1 MSIPWAI
8 LGQLALQAGQSYL
21 GSKAQQAEQRAM
33 NRARERQRV
42 AQEKENNRVNLMNA
56 FGGNASAAQIPV
68 TYKGSDRANTLRS
81 LGQVAGLG
89 SQAIG
94 LYSGMKEAETARKAA
109 EETRKLQNTA
119 AQMTIDRQLG
129 ETAGQAAPLPTDP
142 ATFGAA
148 LQMLPQSDPRLLQTL
163 GKTQTQ
169 IPEDLSKYGRSV
181 FDATMNQRQL
191 DAASRAREDLLYGQQ
206 QRLNEARIRDLEAQ
220 AAALGK
226 KNLPTFQSLITT
238 NEKLG
243 QSYAASNP
251 HMSNE
256 DLFVTPEYK
265 KALAADP
272 SGRVAQSF
280 IAGYRD
286 KAPEVRI
293 QLREID
299 DKALNQVYGDVSKQ
313 KLITQRGDFTR
324 AITEMVQGDMSDSG
338 FGDLGMLK
346 ALAKVQDPGSAVL
359 TEEFKSLADAQGW
372 FQNRGV
378 ILKGLIDGDRLT
390 SAGRQKVLELGF
402 ASFEAR
408 RREID
413 SFIDNMVKARKERF
427 PNLDFKSYLDPLR
440 LNAKENYIDN
450 SIFDEIKIKYAG
462 DNPIRLN
469 LWEPVKVVEEMNDM
483 EVLDRVKNS
492 LNEPFTPLFS
502 FPSRR

>member
-1 MSIPWAI
+1 MNPY
-8 LGQLALQAGQSYL
+8 LLAAQISLNLGQSYL
-21 GSKAQQAEQRAM
+21 ENKAREKEQRALR
-33 NRARERQRV
+33 RAQERQRA
-42 AQEKENNRVNLMNA
+42 AQQKENNYANLVSA
-56 FGGNASAAQIPV
+56 FGGRATPTQVPLSFS
-68 TYKGSDRANTLRS
+68 GSNKANTLRS
-81 LGQVAGLG
+81 LGQIAGIG

-94 LYSGMKEAETARKAA
+94 LYGGLKEAESARQAAQATQDLQRQAA
-109 EETRKLQNTA
+109 EMA
-119 AQMTIDRQLG
+119 IDRQLAT
-129 ETAGQAAPLPTDP
+129 TAAQAAPLPKDS

-148 LQMLPQSDPRLLQTL
+148 LQMLPQGDPRLLQTL

-169 IPEDLSKYGRSV
+169 IPENLSKYGRSV

-191 DAASRAREDLLYGQQ
+191 DAAKRAREDLLFRQQ
-206 QRLNEARIRDLEAQ
+206 QRYNEARIADLNAQ
-220 AAALGK
+220 AAARGDEK
-226 KNLPTFQSLITT
+226 LPTFQSLITT
-238 NEKLG
+238 NEKIG
-243 QSYAASNP
+243 QSYAFSNP

-256 DLFVTPEYK
+256 DLFVTPEYQ

-280 IAGYRD
+280 IAGYRG

-299 DKALNQVYGDVSKQ
+299 DKALNQVYADVSKQ

-413 SFIDNMVKARKERF
+413 SFIDNMVKARQSRF
-427 PNLDFKSYLDPLR
+427 PNLDFKTYLDPLR
-440 LNAKENYIDN
+440 LNAKEDYIDT
-450 SIFDEIKIKYAG
+450 SIFNEIKIKYGG
-462 DNPIRLN
+462 DDPIRLN

-483 EVLDRVKNS
+483 EILKTVNDA
-492 LNEPFTPLFS
+492 LNNPF
-502 FPSRR
+502 FPSWYNPR

>member
-1 MSIPWAI
+1 M
-8 LGQLALQAGQSYL
+8 
-21 GSKAQQAEQRAM
+21 
-33 NRARERQRV
+33 
-42 AQEKENNRVNLMNA
+42 
-56 FGGNASAAQIPV
+56 
-68 TYKGSDRANTLRS
+68 
-81 LGQVAGLG
+81 
-89 SQAIG
+89 
-94 LYSGMKEAETARKAA
+94 
-109 EETRKLQNTA
+109 
-119 AQMTIDRQLG
+119 
-129 ETAGQAAPLPTDP
+129 
-142 ATFGAA
+142 
-148 LQMLPQSDPRLLQTL
+148 

-169 IPEDLSKYGRSV
+169 YPEDLSKYGRSV

-191 DAASRAREDLLYGQQ
+191 DAANQA
-206 QRLNEARIRDLEAQ
+206 RDLEMFNLKKQLTEAQITDVNAQ
-220 AAALGK
+220 AAARGQ
-226 KNLPTFQSLITT
+226 KNLPTLQSLITT
-238 NEKLG
+238 NEKIG

-251 HMSNE
+251 HMSDE

-280 IAGYRD
+280 IAGYRG
-286 KAPEVRI
+286 KAPEVRM

-359 TEEFKSLADAQGW
+359 TEEFKSLADAQGY
-372 FQNRGV
+372 FQNKGV
-378 ILKGLIDGDRLT
+378 MLKGLIQGDRLT
-390 SAGRQKVLELGF
+390 PAGRQKVLELGF

-408 RREID
+408 RREIN